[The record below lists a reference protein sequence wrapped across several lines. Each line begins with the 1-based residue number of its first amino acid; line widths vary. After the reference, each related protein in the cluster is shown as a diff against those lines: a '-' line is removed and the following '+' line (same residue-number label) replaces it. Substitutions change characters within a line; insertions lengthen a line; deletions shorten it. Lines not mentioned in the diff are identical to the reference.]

1 MSGAPGHR
9 HLHQIGWRS
18 VRKGV
23 VMPTATQEAYCV
35 KCRTKRPIKN
45 AQETTMKNG
54 RRALKGQ
61 CEVCGTNVTL
71 MLGNK

>member
-1 MSGAPGHR
+1 MT
-9 HLHQIGWRS
+9 
-18 VRKGV
+18 
-23 VMPTATQEAYCV
+23 TATQEAYCV

>member
-1 MSGAPGHR
+1 
-9 HLHQIGWRS
+9 
-18 VRKGV
+18 
-23 VMPTATQEAYCV
+23 
-35 KCRTKRPIKN
+35 
-45 AQETTMKNG
+45 MKNG